1 MLRTLTLRDFVIV
14 SALEVD
20 LSDGL
25 TVLTGETGAG
35 KSILLD
41 ALGLLLGDRADP
53 AQIRPGASRADLTA
67 EFIAPARLKD
77 VIAQWLNAAGIDHAD
92 EVLMLRRT
100 LEAAGR
106 SRAWI
111 NGQPVTLAQLREL
124 GEMLVD
130 IHGQHAHQALQ
141 RPAAQRALFDRHA
154 GLSDQVA
161 SLAQAHTQWQ
171 AKLAQRNEALEKASV
186 IAERAEQL
194 RWKVET
200 LRALAL
206 GPDDWAA
213 LSEEQKRLSHGAELI
228 QAGESA
234 LQVIEEADEE
244 SLVAQTARLVD
255 KFRTLSAKDS
265 RLGDIAELLTSAQ
278 ISLEEAAS
286 ALGRYLAKAD
296 LDPARLQEV
305 EARVS
310 QIFETARRLRAR
322 PEDLFALQA
331 ESELALAEAEESL
344 DLGALEAQVQK
355 AEAQY
360 LEKAKALS
368 KARAQAVPAFA
379 GQVSHWLKELAM
391 GGMQFR
397 VQLEPRDTGAAHGLE
412 DLVFALQH
420 QAQGPSFPLAKVASG
435 GELSRV
441 SLAIAAVA
449 AQATDTPTLIF
460 DEVDVGIGG
469 NTGHVV
475 GRLLRELGSA
485 RQVLAVTHLPQVA
498 ARGHHHLQV
507 SKSINAQG
515 QIESQLRA
523 LTGDSRTDEI
533 ARMLGDE
540 GLKTES
546 QALARELLSL

>member
-67 EFIAPARLKD
+67 EFIPPARLQD
-77 VIAQWLNAAGIDHAD
+77 GIGHWLNAAGLDHAD

-161 SLAQAHTQWQ
+161 SLAEAYTQWQ
-171 AKLAQRNEALEKASV
+171 AKLAQRTEALEKASV

-206 GPDDWAA
+206 GPDDWTA

-244 SLVAQTARLVD
+244 SLVARTARLVD
-255 KFRTLSAKDS
+255 KFRSLSAKDS
-265 RLGDIAELLTSAQ
+265 RLGDIAELLNSAQ

-322 PEDLFALQA
+322 PEDLVALQA

-355 AEAQY
+355 AETQY

-397 VQLEPRDTGAAHGLE
+397 VQLEPRETGAAHGLE

-420 QAQGPSFPLAKVASG
+420 QAQGPTFPLAKVASG

-475 GRLLRELGSA
+475 GRLLRELGGA

-540 GLKTES
+540 GLKNES

>member
-67 EFIAPARLKD
+67 EFIPPARLQD
-77 VIAQWLNAAGIDHAD
+77 GIGHWLSAAGLDRAD
-92 EVLMLRRT
+92 EALMLRRT

-161 SLAQAHTQWQ
+161 SLAEAYTQWQ
-171 AKLAQRNEALEKASV
+171 AKLAQRTEALEKASV

-206 GPDDWAA
+206 GPDDWTA

-234 LQVIEEADEE
+234 LQAIEEADEE
-244 SLVAQTARLVD
+244 SLVARTARLVD
-255 KFRTLSAKDS
+255 KFRSLSTKDS
-265 RLGDIAELLTSAQ
+265 RLGDIAELLNSAQ

-322 PEDLFALQA
+322 PEDLVALQA

-397 VQLEPRDTGAAHGLE
+397 VQLEPRETGAAHGLE

-420 QAQGPSFPLAKVASG
+420 QVQGPTFPLAKVASG

-475 GRLLRELGSA
+475 GRLLRELGGA

>member
-67 EFIAPARLKD
+67 EFIPPARLQD
-77 VIAQWLNAAGIDHAD
+77 GIGHWLNAAGLDHAD

-161 SLAQAHTQWQ
+161 SLAEAYTQWQ
-171 AKLAQRNEALEKASV
+171 AKLAQRTEALEKASV

-206 GPDDWAA
+206 GPDDWTA

-244 SLVAQTARLVD
+244 SLVARTARLVD
-255 KFRTLSAKDS
+255 KFRSLSAKDS
-265 RLGDIAELLTSAQ
+265 RLGDIAELLNSAQ

-331 ESELALAEAEESL
+331 ESELALDEAEKSL

-355 AEAQY
+355 AETQY

-397 VQLEPRDTGAAHGLE
+397 VQLEPRETGAAHGLE

-420 QAQGPSFPLAKVASG
+420 QAQGPTFPLAKVASG

-460 DEVDVGIGG
+460 DEVDVGNGG
-469 NTGHVV
+469 NTGHEV
-475 GRLLRELGSA
+475 GRLLRELGGA

-540 GLKTES
+540 GLKNES

>member
-20 LSDGL
+20 LFEGL

-53 AQIRPGASRADLTA
+53 AQIRPGAARADLTA
-67 EFIAPARLKD
+67 EFLPPPRLQP
-77 VIAQWLNAAGIDHAD
+77 ILSAWLQAAGLDTVD
-92 EVLMLRRT
+92 DSLLLRRT

-111 NGQPVTLAQLREL
+111 NGQPVTLIQLREL

-141 RPAAQRALFDRHA
+141 KASAQRTLFDRHA
-154 GLSDQVA
+154 GHTELVA
-161 SLAQAHTQWQ
+161 RVGQAYTQWQ
-171 AKLAQRNEALEKASV
+171 ERQTQLEEAKTKASL
-186 IAERAEQL
+186 IEERAEQL

-200 LRALAL
+200 LKGLAL
-206 GPDDWAA
+206 GPQDWEE
-213 LSEEQKRLSHGAELI
+213 LSAEQRRLSHGAELI
-228 QAGESA
+228 QASQTA
-234 LQVIEEADEE
+234 LEEIEEAEDQ
-244 SLVAQTARLVD
+244 SLVARTSRLAD
-255 KFRTLSAKDS
+255 RFRSLSAKDN
-265 RLGDIAELLTSAQ
+265 RLSEISDLLDSAAIGLQ
-278 ISLEEAAS
+278 EAGS
-286 ALGRYLAKAD
+286 ALGRYLARAD
-296 LDPARLQEV
+296 LDPARLEEV
-305 EARVS
+305 EGRVS
-310 QIFETARRLRAR
+310 QIFEAARKLRAR
-322 PEDLFALQA
+322 PEDLYALQA
-331 ESELALAEAEESL
+331 EVEAGLQEAEGAL
-344 DLGALEAQVQK
+344 DIASLEAQVAK
-355 AEAQY
+355 AQAHYMAQ
-360 LEKAKALS
+360 AKALTDARS
-368 KARAQAVPAFA
+368 KAAPAFGA
-379 GQVSHWLKELAM
+379 QVSQWLKELAM

-397 VQLEPRDTGAAHGLE
+397 VSLQPRDTPAAHGLE
-412 DLVFALQH
+412 DLVFEVQH
-420 QAQGPSFPLAKVASG
+420 QAQGPAFPLAKVASG

-475 GRLLRELGSA
+475 GRLLRELGGT

-507 SKSINAQG
+507 SKSVNTKG
-515 QIESQLRA
+515 QMESHLQA
-523 LTGDSRTDEI
+523 LVGEDRTDEI

-540 GLKTES
+540 GLKTGS
-546 QALARELLSL
+546 RALARELLSL

>member
-67 EFIAPARLKD
+67 EFIPPARLQD
-77 VIAQWLNAAGIDHAD
+77 GIGHWLNAAGLDHAD

-161 SLAQAHTQWQ
+161 SLAEAYTQWQ
-171 AKLAQRNEALEKASV
+171 AKLAQRTEALEKASV

-206 GPDDWAA
+206 GPDDWTA

-244 SLVAQTARLVD
+244 SLVARTARLVD
-255 KFRTLSAKDS
+255 KFRSLSAKDS
-265 RLGDIAELLTSAQ
+265 RLGDIAELLNSAQ

-355 AEAQY
+355 AETQY

-368 KARAQAVPAFA
+368 KARAQAVPAFV

-397 VQLEPRDTGAAHGLE
+397 VQLEPRETGAAHGLE

-420 QAQGPSFPLAKVASG
+420 QAQGPTFPLAKVASG

-475 GRLLRELGSA
+475 GRLLRELGGA

-540 GLKTES
+540 GLKNES

>member
-67 EFIAPARLKD
+67 EFIPPARLQD
-77 VIAQWLNAAGIDHAD
+77 VIAQWLNEAGLDHAD
-92 EVLMLRRT
+92 EALMLRRT

-111 NGQPVTLAQLREL
+111 NGQPVTLTQLREL

-154 GLSDQVA
+154 GLSDQVV
-161 SLAQAHTQWQ
+161 SLAEAYSQWQ

-244 SLVAQTARLVD
+244 SLVARTARLVD
-255 KFRTLSAKDS
+255 RFRSLSAKDS

-322 PEDLFALQA
+322 PEDLVALQA

-379 GQVSHWLKELAM
+379 SQVSHWLKELAM

-397 VQLEPRDTGAAHGLE
+397 VQLEPRDTGASHGLE

-420 QAQGPSFPLAKVASG
+420 QAQGPTFPLAKVASG

>member
-67 EFIAPARLKD
+67 EFIPPARLRD
-77 VIAQWLNAAGIDHAD
+77 VIAQWLNEAGLDHAD
-92 EVLMLRRT
+92 EALMLRRT

-111 NGQPVTLAQLREL
+111 NGQPVTLTQLREL

-154 GLSDQVA
+154 GLSDQVV
-161 SLAQAHTQWQ
+161 SLAEAYSQWQ

-244 SLVAQTARLVD
+244 SLVARTARLVD
-255 KFRTLSAKDS
+255 RFRSLSAKDS

-322 PEDLFALQA
+322 PEDLVALQA

-379 GQVSHWLKELAM
+379 SQVSHWLKELAM

-397 VQLEPRDTGAAHGLE
+397 VQLEPRDTGASHGLE

-420 QAQGPSFPLAKVASG
+420 QAQGPTFPLAKVASG

>member
-67 EFIAPARLKD
+67 EFIPPARLQD
-77 VIAQWLNAAGIDHAD
+77 GIGHWLNAAGLDHAD

-161 SLAQAHTQWQ
+161 SLAEAYTQWQ
-171 AKLAQRNEALEKASV
+171 AKLAQRTEALEKASV

-206 GPDDWAA
+206 GPDDWTA

-244 SLVAQTARLVD
+244 SLIARTARLVD
-255 KFRTLSAKDS
+255 KFRSLSAKDS
-265 RLGDIAELLTSAQ
+265 RLGDIAELLNSAQ

-322 PEDLFALQA
+322 PEDLVALQA

-355 AEAQY
+355 AETQY

-397 VQLEPRDTGAAHGLE
+397 VQLEPRETGAAHGLE

-420 QAQGPSFPLAKVASG
+420 QAQGPTFPLAKVASG

-475 GRLLRELGSA
+475 GRLLRELGGA

-540 GLKTES
+540 GLKNES

>member
-53 AQIRPGASRADLTA
+53 SQIRPGASRADLTA
-67 EFIAPARLKD
+67 EFIPPTRLQD
-77 VIAQWLNAAGIDHAD
+77 VIAQWLSAAGLDHAD

-161 SLAQAHTQWQ
+161 RLAEAYTQWQ
-171 AKLAQRNEALEKASV
+171 AKLVQRNEALEKASV

-206 GPDDWAA
+206 GPDDWTA

-228 QAGESA
+228 AAGESA

-244 SLVAQTARLVD
+244 SLVARTARLVD
-255 KFRTLSAKDS
+255 RFRSLSAKDS

-310 QIFETARRLRAR
+310 QIFETARRLRTR
-322 PEDLFALQA
+322 PEDLVALQA

-397 VQLEPRDTGAAHGLE
+397 VQLEPRETGAAHGLE
-412 DLVFALQH
+412 DLVFAVQH
-420 QAQGPSFPLAKVASG
+420 QAQGPTFPLAKVASG

-475 GRLLRELGSA
+475 GRLLRELGGA

-507 SKSINAQG
+507 SKSVNAQG

-523 LTGDSRTDEI
+523 LTGDARTDEI

>member
-67 EFIAPARLKD
+67 EFIPPARLQD
-77 VIAQWLNAAGIDHAD
+77 GIGHWLNAAGLDHAD

-161 SLAQAHTQWQ
+161 SLAEAYTQWQ
-171 AKLAQRNEALEKASV
+171 AKLAQRTEALEKASV

-206 GPDDWAA
+206 GPDDWTA

-244 SLVAQTARLVD
+244 SLIARTARLVD
-255 KFRTLSAKDS
+255 KFRSLSAKDS
-265 RLGDIAELLTSAQ
+265 RLGDIAELLNSAQ

-331 ESELALAEAEESL
+331 ESELALDEAEKSL

-355 AEAQY
+355 AETQY

-397 VQLEPRDTGAAHGLE
+397 VQLEPRETGAAHGLE

-420 QAQGPSFPLAKVASG
+420 QAQGPTFPLAKVASG

-475 GRLLRELGSA
+475 GRLLRELGGA

-540 GLKTES
+540 GLKNES

>member
-67 EFIAPARLKD
+67 EFIPPARLQD
-77 VIAQWLNAAGIDHAD
+77 VIAQWLSEAGLDHAD
-92 EVLMLRRT
+92 EALLLRRT

-154 GLSDQVA
+154 GLSDQVV
-161 SLAQAHTQWQ
+161 SLAEAYSQWQ

-244 SLVAQTARLVD
+244 SLVARTARLVD
-255 KFRTLSAKDS
+255 KFRSLSAKDS

-286 ALGRYLAKAD
+286 ALSRYLAKAD

-322 PEDLFALQA
+322 PEDLVALQA

-379 GQVSHWLKELAM
+379 SQVSHWLKELAM

-420 QAQGPSFPLAKVASG
+420 QAQGPTFPLAKVASG

>member
-53 AQIRPGASRADLTA
+53 AQIRPGATRADLTA
-67 EFIAPARLKD
+67 EFLPPARLQT
-77 VIAQWLNAAGIDHAD
+77 VITDWLHEAGLDHAD
-92 EVLMLRRT
+92 DALMLRRT

-130 IHGQHAHQALQ
+130 FHGQHAHQALQ

-154 GLSDQVA
+154 GLGDQVA
-161 SLAQAHTQWQ
+161 QLSDAYSQWQ
-171 AKLAQRNEALEKASV
+171 AKRAQYDEAREKANV

-200 LRALAL
+200 LKALAL
-206 GPDDWAA
+206 GPDDWAE

-228 QAGESA
+228 QASQSA
-234 LQVIEEADEE
+234 LEEIEEADSE
-244 SLVAQTARLVD
+244 SLVARTARLVD
-255 KFRTLSAKDS
+255 RFQNLAAKDA
-265 RLGDIAELLTSAQ
+265 RLSPVAELLSSAQ
-278 ISLEEAAS
+278 ISLEEAATT
-286 ALGRYLAKAD
+286 LGRYLAKAD
-296 LDPARLQEV
+296 LDPARLEEV
-305 EARVS
+305 ESRVS
-310 QIFETARRLRAR
+310 QIFDAARRLRVR
-322 PEDLFALQA
+322 PEDLVALQV
-331 ESELALAEAEESL
+331 ESEAALAQAEESL
-344 DLGALEAQVQK
+344 DIGALAAQLEK

-360 LEKAKALS
+360 LASAKALS
-368 KARAQAVPAFA
+368 KARAKAAPAFA
-379 GQVSHWLKELAM
+379 AEVSQWLKELAM
-391 GGMQFR
+391 GTMQFR
-397 VQLEPRDTGAAHGLE
+397 VRLAPRETGAVYGLE
-412 DLVFALQH
+412 DVIFELQH
-420 QAQGPSFPLAKVASG
+420 QAQGPAFPLAKVASG

-475 GRLLRELGSA
+475 GRLLRALGGA

-507 SKSINAQG
+507 SKSVNGQG
-515 QIESQLRA
+515 QIESHLTA
-523 LTGDSRTDEI
+523 LDGESRTDEI

-546 QALARELLSL
+546 RALARELLSL

>member
-67 EFIAPARLKD
+67 EFIPPARLQPTIID
-77 VIAQWLNAAGIDHAD
+77 WLEAAGLDHAD
-92 EVLMLRRT
+92 DALMLRRT

-111 NGQPVTLAQLREL
+111 NGQPVTLTQLREL

-141 RPAAQRALFDRHA
+141 RSAAQRALFDRHA
-154 GLSDQVA
+154 GLGDKVA
-161 SLAQAHTQWQ
+161 EVGASYALWQARLTQLAQSH
-171 AKLAQRNEALEKASV
+171 EKAAL
-186 IAERAEQL
+186 IMERAEQL

-200 LRALAL
+200 LKALAL
-206 GPDDWAA
+206 GPDDWAT

-228 QAGESA
+228 QASQAALGE
-234 LQVIEEADEE
+234 IEEADEE
-244 SLVAQTARLVD
+244 SLVARTGRLSD
-255 KFRTLSAKDS
+255 RFRSLSAKDS
-265 RLGDIAELLTSAQ
+265 RLAEVADLLDTAS
-278 ISLEEAAS
+278 ISLQEAAS

-296 LDPARLQEV
+296 LDPSRLEEV
-305 EARVS
+305 ETRVS
-310 QIFETARRLRAR
+310 QIFDAARKLRAR
-322 PEDLFALQA
+322 PEDLYAMQT
-331 ESELALAEAEESL
+331 ESEAALADAEESL
-344 DLGALEAQVQK
+344 DIGALQAQTDK
-355 AEAQY
+355 AQTQY
-360 LEKAKALS
+360 LEQAKALS
-368 KARAQAVPAFA
+368 KARAKAAPAFGA
-379 GQVSHWLKELAM
+379 QVSHWLKELAM
-391 GGMQFR
+391 GSMQFQVR
-397 VQLEPRDTGAAHGLE
+397 LESRESGASYGLE
-412 DLVFALQH
+412 DLVFELQH
-420 QAQGPSFPLAKVASG
+420 QAQGPAFPLAKVASG

-507 SKSINAQG
+507 SKSVNGQG
-515 QIESQLRA
+515 QMESHLQA
-523 LTGDSRTDEI
+523 LVGDARTEEI

-540 GLKTES
+540 GLKSES
-546 QALARELLSL
+546 RALARELLSL